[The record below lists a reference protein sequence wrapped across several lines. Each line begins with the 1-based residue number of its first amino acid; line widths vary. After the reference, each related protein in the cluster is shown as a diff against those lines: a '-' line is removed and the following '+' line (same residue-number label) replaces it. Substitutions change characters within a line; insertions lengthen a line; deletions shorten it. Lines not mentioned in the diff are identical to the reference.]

1 MMLWG
6 SGHSWFRSRHQLG
19 ELVHP
24 FSGGSD
30 RGTLESVYRERVVL
44 YAVDKRELRAWARTG
59 PFLPRFTAAE
69 MLLVG
74 FRTDPTVVQRV
85 LPKPL
90 EVPDDPLALAF
101 VARYPETNF
110 GVSYNEGALIVPA
123 SFKGEAGGYCLAMP
137 VDNDMA
143 MIGGRERHGFPK
155 KLADEI
161 ILDRDEDRAV
171 GSVVR
176 RGEEILHLEAALTD
190 KIDVRSL
197 EQLIG
202 PAVPDLDDQRSLP
215 FVSFLFKHFPATDG
229 TGFEYPPLLIR
240 QVTLFRPRPDLV
252 AGAGKIVMGAAPADP
267 LGEIPV
273 RDVTMAVHGMFDNV
287 MLPGRVVRKIRNP
300 MRFAP
305 HAFFSTDML
314 ATVDRGTRPA
324 LPRRQRRRLRRQ
336 VAAY

>member
-1 MMLWG
+1 M
-6 SGHSWFRSRHQLG
+6 
-19 ELVHP
+19 
-24 FSGGSD
+24 
-30 RGTLESVYRERVVL
+30 L
-44 YAVDKRELRAWARTG
+44 YAVDKRELRAWAKTG
-59 PFLPRFTAAE
+59 PFLPTFAAAE

-74 FRTDPTVVQRV
+74 FRTDPAVVQRV

-90 EVPDDPLALAF
+90 EVPEDPMALAF

-123 SFKGEAGGYCLAMP
+123 AFKGETGGYCLAMP

-155 KLADEI
+155 KLADQITLE
-161 ILDRDEDRAV
+161 RQEDHAM

-190 KIDVRSL
+190 PIDVGSL

-202 PAVPDLDDQRSLP
+202 PSVQDLDGRQSLP

-240 QVTLFRPRPDLV
+240 QVTLFRPRADLL

-273 RDVTMAVHGMFDNV
+273 RDVVLAVYGVFDNA
-287 MLPGRVVRKIRNP
+287 MLPGRVVSKVRNP
-300 MRFAP
+300 LRFAP

-314 ATVDRGTRPA
+314 ATIDRNTRPA
-324 LPRRQRRRLRRQ
+324 LSRSQRRRLRRQ
-336 VAAY
+336 LAEY